1 MLRSVVAGVV
11 AAVLMAEAAQAKPEV
26 NDMAQMMKG
35 LGGGG
40 KTGGKLE
47 KAIAKAAAHPLGS
60 RDNPVRANLPDG
72 QRAYLSRLRCADGQ
86 APEFHRAG
94 NIGPGIYGYIVDDYK
109 VSCAGAATVSVIID
123 MYHVHVEQQ
132 PVPGFTIV
140 AEGAPEMPAPA
151 PVPAQPEPPEPAPVT
166 PTS

>member
-1 MLRSVVAGVV
+1 MWRFASVGLAAAALVAGS
-11 AAVLMAEAAQAKPEV
+11 AQAEPQV
-26 NDMAQMMKG
+26 NDMARMMAS

-60 RDNPVRANLPDG
+60 RANPVRAKMPDG
-72 QRAYLSRLRCADGQ
+72 QRAYLTRLRCANGQ

-94 NIGPGIYGYIVDDYK
+94 NIGPGIYGYIVDDYR
-109 VSCAGAATVSVIID
+109 VSCAGAEAVSVIID

-140 AEGAPEMPAPA
+140 AEGTPPSLPPPVPVTPPTAPA
-151 PVPAQPEPPEPAPVT
+151 EPVT

>member
-1 MLRSVVAGVV
+1 MWRFAG
-11 AAVLMAEAAQAKPEV
+11 AGLAIAVLAAGAAEAKPQV
-26 NDMAQMMKG
+26 NDMARMMKG

-60 RDNPVRANLPDG
+60 RDNPVRANMPDG
-72 QRAYLSRLRCADGQ
+72 QRAYLSRLRCANGQ

-94 NIGPGIYGYIVDDYK
+94 NIGPGIYGYIVDDYR
-109 VSCAGAATVSVIID
+109 VSCAGAAPVSVIID

-140 AEGAPEMPAPA
+140 AEGTPPPSPVPATPAPA
-151 PVPAQPEPPEPAPVT
+151 PAEPVP